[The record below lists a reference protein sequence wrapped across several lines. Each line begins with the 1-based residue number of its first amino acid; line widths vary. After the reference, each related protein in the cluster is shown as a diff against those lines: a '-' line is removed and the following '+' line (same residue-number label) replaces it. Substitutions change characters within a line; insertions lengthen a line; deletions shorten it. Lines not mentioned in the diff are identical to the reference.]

1 MPLTYGDN
9 LSPTAKI
16 VAPCLPKSDG
26 GGFPF
31 FPTTKEVVL
40 HMIVQTLIVLYTILF
55 TIFQVINKQLVHP
68 LSREAEARLYCGV
81 GCYMSAAVYGG
92 ANSCIS
98 LCYMTFLI

>member
-1 MPLTYGDN
+1 MPLAYGDN

-31 FPTTKEVVL
+31 FPTTKEIVL
-40 HMIVQTLIVLYTILF
+40 HMILF

-68 LSREAEARLYCGV
+68 LSRGAEAALWCGV
-81 GCYMSAAVYGG
+81 DC
-92 ANSCIS
+92 
-98 LCYMTFLI
+98 